1 LNDEHNDRS
10 SEEIMSNIPVELK
23 YAKSHEWART
33 NDDGSVT
40 VGISDT
46 AQDQLGDMVFIEV
59 PEVGQTV
66 IAEEA
71 CAVVES
77 VKAASDVYAPLGG
90 EIVEVNESL
99 ADSPETVNND
109 TYGEGWI
116 FRLQPSDAGEL
127 GALMD
132 ADAYETFLASEDH

>member
-1 LNDEHNDRS
+1 
-10 SEEIMSNIPVELK
+10 MSNIPVELK
-23 YAKSHEWART
+23 YAKSHEWARV

-59 PEVGQTV
+59 PEVGATV
-66 IAEEA
+66 TAEEA

-77 VKAASDVYAPLGG
+77 VKAASDVYAPVGG
-90 EIVEVNESL
+90 EIVEVNEGL

-109 TYGEGWI
+109 AYGEGWI
-116 FRLQPSDAGEL
+116 FRIEPSDAGEL

-132 ADAYETFLASEDH
+132 ADGYTGF

>member
-1 LNDEHNDRS
+1 
-10 SEEIMSNIPVELK
+10 MSNIPVELK
-23 YAKSHEWART
+23 YAKTHEWART

-40 VGISDT
+40 VGISDS

-59 PEVGQTV
+59 PEIGATV

-77 VKAASDVYAPLGG
+77 VKAASDVYSPIGG
-90 EIVEVNESL
+90 EIVEVNEAL
-99 ADSPETVNND
+99 ADSPETVNHD
-109 TYGEGWI
+109 AYGEGWI
-116 FRLQPSDAGEL
+116 FRIEPVDAGEL

-132 ADAYETFLASEDH
+132 ADSYSDFLASESH

>member
-1 LNDEHNDRS
+1 
-10 SEEIMSNIPVELK
+10 MSNIAVELK

-40 VGISDT
+40 VGISDS

-59 PEVGQTV
+59 PEVGMTV
-66 IAEEA
+66 TAGEA

-77 VKAASDVYAPLGG
+77 VKAASDVYAPIGG
-90 EIVEVNESL
+90 EIVEVNEDL

-109 TYGEGWI
+109 AYGEGWI
-116 FRLQPSDAGEL
+116 FRMEPSAAGEL
-127 GALMD
+127 EALMD
-132 ADAYETFLASEDH
+132 ADAYEAFLAAESH